1 MAVFEL
7 TTFRLADGVDDAR
20 FLAADEAFRTG
31 FLYQQPGLARAT
43 TARGDDD
50 EWLIAVLWADD
61 ANADAA
67 ATQASPERDALEA
80 LTAPGSRAQHRYTL
94 FD

>member
-7 TTFRLADGVDDAR
+7 TTFRLADGVDEAE

-43 TARGDDD
+43 TARGDDG

-61 ANADAA
+61 ASADAA
-67 ATQASPERDALEA
+67 AAITAPEVTALDA
-80 LTAPGSRAQHRYTL
+80 LTAPGPRAQRRYTL